1 MFPIQSARRNIG
13 FVALALA
20 FIFLFST
27 ALQIMIAA
35 VVTLAGGAKLFDNIV
50 FSWAVGSLPMYFV
63 AMPLSILF
71 FKQCDKTIE
80 PTPKKL
86 TPWCFFL
93 VLSASFVGSY
103 AFSILGN
110 IVNRIFSAM
119 LGREAINEIEELT
132 VSAPIW
138 ANILFLVI
146 LSPIFEEIFFR
157 KLVIDRLLPYG
168 ELPAVILS
176 GVTFGL
182 IHGNFNQFFYAVAI
196 GMIFGLVY
204 LRTGNILYSIG
215 MHMIL
220 NLIGGVYASEVL
232 KLLDAGSSVGVVLN
246 AIYFV
251 LLGAA
256 FVVALINAKKPFL
269 QHVCHFVPAEPS
281 ATAREW
287 VSVLACNPSVWVFLA
302 VVALMFVL

>member
-1 MFPIQSARRNIG
+1 MFRVKSARRNIG
-13 FVALALA
+13 FVALAIA

-27 ALQIMIAA
+27 ALQIVISAL
-35 VVTLAGGAKLFDNIV
+35 VVLAGGAKLFESIV
-50 FSWAVGSLPMYFV
+50 FSWTVGSLPMYFV

-71 FKQCDKTIE
+71 FRQCDQVIE
-80 PTPKKL
+80 PIPQKL
-86 TPWCFFL
+86 TPWRFIS
-93 VLSASFVGSY
+93 VLSVCLVGSY

-119 LGREAINEIEELT
+119 LGREAVNEIEELA

-146 LSPIFEEIFFR
+146 LAPIFEEIFFR

-168 ELPAVILS
+168 ELPAVVLS
-176 GVTFGL
+176 GVAFGL

-232 KLLDAGSSVGVVLN
+232 KLLDAGSSVGVLLN

-256 FVVALINAKKPFL
+256 LVVALINARKPFL
-269 QHVCHFVPAEPS
+269 RHVCHFTPAEPR

-287 VSVLACNPSVWVFLA
+287 MSVLARNPSVWVFLA
-302 VVALMFVL
+302 VAALMFVL